1 VPGNAQCTG
10 DRVNFGP
17 NFGAQAYGNFVVHT
31 FLIFAGCLVMLAAL
45 ELAGVAM
52 RPSMPMDTRAL
63 PATFKSTAPAATV
76 STFQRFKFLWVALS
90 FLLLLAAAIY
100 ALRYDLRSY
109 VFLTQF
115 LDPRASGL
123 LVRLEEHGVDAQE
136 LTLSTTRGPVRARL
150 YTPRGVA
157 HPPGMV
163 LVHGI
168 HHLGIDEPRLVNFAH
183 AAASNGFSVLTP
195 EIAALAD
202 YHVDGASIG
211 TIGESTAWLQERLG
225 TGPVTIV
232 GVSFAGGLSLLAACD
247 PRYAPHIRAL
257 VLMGAYDNLG
267 RVARFLATSQAE
279 FPDGRMEPYTAHD
292 YGAAVFVYS
301 HLDQFF
307 PASDLAVA
315 HDSLRDWLWERPG
328 EAQALFP
335 QLSPP
340 SRTTMEILIA
350 RQIGRLRPK
359 LLDAIQTDDAQLSA
373 ISPEGKLGALR
384 TPVFLLHGAT
394 DDIIPS
400 TETLWLE
407 KDIPKPYLRAAL
419 ITPAFS
425 HVDPDKHAVWIDQLR
440 LVEFLAGVLREA
452 D

>member
-1 VPGNAQCTG
+1 
-10 DRVNFGP
+10 
-17 NFGAQAYGNFVVHT
+17 
-31 FLIFAGCLVMLAAL
+31 M
-45 ELAGVAM
+45 
-52 RPSMPMDTRAL
+52 
-63 PATFKSTAPAATV
+63 
-76 STFQRFKFLWVALS
+76 RFKFLWIPLLL
-90 FLLLLAAAIY
+90 FLLLAAGIY
-100 ALRYDLRSY
+100 ALRYELRSY
-109 VFLTQF
+109 VFLIQF
-115 LDPRASGL
+115 LDPHASGL
-123 LVRLEEHGVDAQE
+123 LVRIESHDLDVREV
-136 LTLSTTRGPVRARL
+136 TLSTTQGAVRARL
-150 YTPRGVA
+150 YVPRGVA

-168 HHLGIDEPRLVNFAH
+168 HHLGIDEPRLMNFAR
-183 AAASNGFSVLTP
+183 AASRDGFSVLTP

-211 TIGESTAWLQERLG
+211 TIGESTAWLQQRLG

-279 FPDGRMEPYTAHD
+279 FPDGRMEPYAAHD
-292 YGAAVFVYS
+292 YGAAVLVYS

-315 HDSLRDWLWERPG
+315 HDALRDWLWERPSD
-328 EAQALFP
+328 AQALFP
-335 QLSPP
+335 RLSPP
-340 SRTTMEILIA
+340 SRATMEILLA
-350 RQIGRLRPK
+350 RQIDRLRPK
-359 LLDAIQTDDAQLSA
+359 LLDAIQADGSQLAA
-373 ISPEGKLGALR
+373 ISPEGKLAALHA
-384 TPVFLLHGAT
+384 PVFLLHGAT

-407 KDIPKPYLRAAL
+407 KEIPKPYLRAAL

-425 HVDPDKHAVWIDQLR
+425 HVDPDKHAVWADKFR
-440 LVEFLAGVLREA
+440 LVEFLAGVLGPGA
-452 D
+452 

>member
-1 VPGNAQCTG
+1 MVRA
-10 DRVNFGP
+10 
-17 NFGAQAYGNFVVHT
+17 
-31 FLIFAGCLVMLAAL
+31 FL
-45 ELAGVAM
+45 
-52 RPSMPMDTRAL
+52 
-63 PATFKSTAPAATV
+63 
-76 STFQRFKFLWVALS
+76 RFKFLWIVLS
-90 FLLLLAAAIY
+90 VIFLLVWGIY
-100 ALRYDLRSY
+100 FLRYDLRSY

-115 LDPRASGL
+115 LDPRAAGF
-123 LVRLEEHGVDAQE
+123 LVRLEEHGVDAQA
-136 LTLSTTRGPVRARL
+136 LVISTMQGPVRARL
-150 YTPRGVA
+150 YTPRGVV

-163 LVHGI
+163 LVHGM

-195 EIAALAD
+195 EVAALAD

-211 TIGESTAWLQERLG
+211 AIGESTVWLQKRLG
-225 TGPVTIV
+225 AGPVTIV

-247 PRYAPHIRAL
+247 PHYAPHIRAL

-267 RVARFLATSQAE
+267 RVAKFLATSQAE

-307 PASDLAVA
+307 PAGDLTVA
-315 HDSLRDWLWERPG
+315 HDSLRDWLWERPSD
-328 EAQALFP
+328 AQSLFH
-335 QLSPP
+335 QLSPA

-350 RQIGRLRPK
+350 RQIDRLRSK
-359 LLDAIQTDDAQLSA
+359 LLETIQADDAQLMA
-373 ISPEGKLGALR
+373 ISPEGKLDGLH

-425 HVDPDKHAVWIDQLR
+425 HVDPDKHGVWIDQLR
-440 LVEFLAGVLREA
+440 LVEFLAGVLRNA

>member
-1 VPGNAQCTG
+1 MAPSEPN
-10 DRVNFGP
+10 RRFSRFNFLRI
-17 NFGAQAYGNFVVHT
+17 ALL
-31 FLIFAGCLVMLAAL
+31 LI
-45 ELAGVAM
+45 
-52 RPSMPMDTRAL
+52 
-63 PATFKSTAPAATV
+63 
-76 STFQRFKFLWVALS
+76 
-90 FLLLLAAAIY
+90 LLLAAGIY
-100 ALRYDLRSY
+100 SLRYELRSY
-109 VFLTQF
+109 AFLTQF
-115 LDPRASGL
+115 LDPHASGF
-123 LVRLEEHGVDAQE
+123 LVRLESHALDTQE
-136 LTLSTTRGPVRARL
+136 VTLPTTQGPVRARL
-150 YTPRGVA
+150 YVPRGVA

-168 HHLGIDEPRLVNFAH
+168 HHLGIDEPRLMNFAR
-183 AAASNGFSVLTP
+183 AAASDGFSVLTP

-211 TIGESTAWLQERLG
+211 TIGESATWLQKRLG

-267 RVARFLATSQAE
+267 RVVRFLATSQAE

-307 PASDLAVA
+307 PASDLAVV

-328 EAQALFP
+328 DAQALFP
-335 QLSPP
+335 RLGSP
-340 SRTTMEILIA
+340 SRETMELLLA
-350 RQIGRLRPK
+350 RQIDKLRPK
-359 LLDAIQTDDAQLSA
+359 LLGAIQADDAQLSA
-373 ISPEGKLGALR
+373 ISPEGKLAALR

-407 KDIPKPYLRAAL
+407 NEIPKPYLGAAL

-425 HVDPDKHAVWIDQLR
+425 HVDPDKHAVWTDQLR
-440 LVEFLAGVLREA
+440 LIEFLAGVLRTA